1 MVGPEVLQET
11 TQPLPSEPKTANAKV
26 ASVTSAIRSLWLC
39 LPVVL
44 FASGSLASTSLRD
57 IDGHIHTVPLKLG
70 FKATVLYF
78 VTHDCPISNRY
89 APEIRRICHD
99 YEPKGVRC
107 LVAYVDPTV
116 GTDEIREHLRQYGGS
131 QPAIHDV
138 AHELVRLADATVTPE
153 SALFNETGELVYL
166 GRIDNLYAALGTPRR
181 RATVSDLRNALDE
194 VLSGTAVSRPRTEA
208 VGCYI
213 PSLDV
218 IQRGGLK

>member
-1 MVGPEVLQET
+1 MPQEAK
-11 TQPLPSEPKTANAKV
+11 QPPATDSKTAGVTAA
-26 ASVTSAIRSLWLC
+26 ASLIRCLRLC

-44 FASGSLASTSLRD
+44 FVSASLASTSLRD
-57 IDGHIHTVPLKLG
+57 IDGHIHTVPLNPG

-138 AHELVRLADATVTPE
+138 DHELVRLADATVTPE

-181 RATVSDLRNALDE
+181 RATVSDLRDALDE
-194 VLSGTAVSRPRTEA
+194 VLSAKPVSRPRAKA

-218 IQRGGLK
+218 IRRGGLK

>member
-1 MVGPEVLQET
+1 MRDT
-11 TQPLPSEPKTANAKV
+11 KTARAKV
-26 ASVTSAIRSLWLC
+26 TAVTSPIRFLWLC

-44 FASGSLASTSLRD
+44 FASASLVSTSLRD
-57 IDGHIHTVPLKLG
+57 IDGHIHAVPLKPG

-89 APEIRRICHD
+89 APEIRRICHE

-107 LVAYVDPTV
+107 LVAYVDPTI

-131 QPAIHDV
+131 EPAIHDV
-138 AHELVRLADATVTPE
+138 DHELVRMAGATVTPE
-153 SALFNETGELVYL
+153 SALFNETGEMVYL

-194 VLSGTAVSRPRTEA
+194 TLSGKAVSQPRTEA

-218 IQRGGLK
+218 IQQGESK